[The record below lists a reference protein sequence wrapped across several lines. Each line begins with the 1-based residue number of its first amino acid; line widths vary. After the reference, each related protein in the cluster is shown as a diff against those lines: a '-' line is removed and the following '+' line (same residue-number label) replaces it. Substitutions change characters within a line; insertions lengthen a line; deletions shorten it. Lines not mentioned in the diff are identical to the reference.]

1 MEKQQIILDGMWITT
16 KEELWNMVR
25 EKLPVPEYFGDNLD
39 ALADI
44 MEEPRDWEVIVS
56 QQETLVEHLGE
67 YGKTFLAIVSQ

>member
-39 ALADI
+39 ALADL
-44 MEEPRDWEVIVS
+44 MGEPRDWEVIVS

-67 YGKTFLAIVSQ
+67 YGKTFLAIVLQ